1 MKIKNIHAR
10 EILDSRGYPTISTTI
25 ELWSGDKG
33 TGDVPSGAS
42 TGKTEVLE
50 LRDGDANRYGG
61 KGVLKAVE
69 IVNTTIKEAVLDRE
83 FTSQKE
89 FDDLLKELDGTDLKT
104 KLGGNSI
111 LSASMAFCRATA
123 NTFGLDLYEYFGMI
137 YWDEEYRREKL
148 EMPKPMILV
157 MEGGKHG
164 NWATDIQEFM
174 ITPNMEK
181 FDSFADI
188 LRAGSEI
195 FHAIHDILNKM
206 NYSVGVGYEG
216 AFAPKELKSN
226 EEAFEIIVKGIEKAG
241 YKPYEE
247 FEIALDV
254 ASSEFFDEEKN
265 MYILR
270 SENKELT
277 VEAWEELQMDWYSK
291 YPIYSIEDPMD
302 QSSWEDWSNFVERYG
317 DKYQIVGDDLLTTN
331 PKRIRDGIQ
340 KKAMNAV
347 LIKLN
352 QIGTVS
358 ETLDAIRLTV
368 ENGMN
373 AVISHRSGETND
385 NMIADLVVGTPAQ
398 ECKFGGPDRGERLA
412 KYNRLLEIEEELK
425 NPVEF
430 EMDEE
435 DL

>member
-1 MKIKNIHAR
+1 
-10 EILDSRGYPTISTTI
+10 
-25 ELWSGDKG
+25 
-33 TGDVPSGAS
+33 
-42 TGKTEVLE
+42 
-50 LRDGDANRYGG
+50 
-61 KGVLKAVE
+61 
-69 IVNTTIKEAVLDRE
+69 
-83 FTSQKE
+83 
-89 FDDLLKELDGTDLKT
+89 
-104 KLGGNSI
+104 
-111 LSASMAFCRATA
+111 
-123 NTFGLDLYEYFGMI
+123 
-137 YWDEEYRREKL
+137 
-148 EMPKPMILV
+148 
-157 MEGGKHG
+157 
-164 NWATDIQEFM
+164 M